1 MNSVILSPMRRRR
14 LIALLL
20 LVLFVA
26 SVSYS
31 SSYTLDI
38 VDSNGR
44 PRTAYAIY
52 HHQGESLNP
61 VHPVSYDATP
71 TTVLRSDENG
81 HLRIPAAF
89 HLHLPFPLQT
99 PPKLWID
106 MVYVPELHNAG
117 GRISPGYAA
126 TATGSWEMDASRHR
140 AVVYDS
146 SDHPERWQN
155 TLSNLSF
162 NLSPAVRDVKPSKAA
177 LVVELI
183 EHFRQE
189 YKGFLARHYGAP
201 RPLPRMPQLFTD
213 DEKRRWKEMVDKDL
227 GERPTWGMEMER
239 LHESEIST
247 YAVVEAN
254 LKRGLP
260 PYTQN

>member
-1 MNSVILSPMRRRR
+1 MRRRR
-14 LIALLL
+14 LLALFLLALL
-20 LVLFVA
+20 VA

-38 VDSNGR
+38 VDSSGR

-61 VHPVSYDATP
+61 VHPVSYNATP
-71 TTVLRSDENG
+71 MTVVRSDENG
-81 HLRIPAAF
+81 RLEIPAAF

-117 GRISPGYAA
+117 GRINPGHVA
-126 TATGSWEMDASRHR
+126 TATESWELDVSRHR

-146 SDHPERWQN
+146 GDRPERWQS

-162 NLSPAVRDVKPSKAA
+162 YMRPAVRDVKPSTAA

-189 YKGFLARHYGAP
+189 YKGFLARHYEAP
-201 RPLPRMPQLFTD
+201 RPLPRMPQLFND

-227 GERPTWGMEMER
+227 GERPTWGMEMQR
-239 LHESEIST
+239 LYEGEIST
-247 YAVVEAN
+247 YALVEAN
-254 LKRGLP
+254 LKRGVP
-260 PYTQN
+260 PYTQD